1 MRIHTAVVG
10 LGWWGAHI
18 VGKIRSSDKLALAAT
33 VDADPAAG
41 ADTTRLEDVL
51 TDPTIDAVVLCI
63 PHSSHEAAIIR
74 AADAGKHVFCEKPL
88 TLDAASA
95 GRAVAACRRS
105 GVVLGVGHERRFE
118 EPMQRVRRQVAD
130 GQLGTILYA
139 EAAMH
144 HDRFLTLPADHWRG
158 SELDAPAAGMTA
170 MGIHLTDALISML
183 GAVDR
188 PTPSWLDGCSHS
200 RAGTWCS
207 AQLTF
212 RNGAIGSI
220 SAVSAT
226 PFYGRLAV
234 FGSLGWAEIRD
245 DDHPERGLGAT
256 LTTCL
261 RGGEPHHVHIDNS
274 SDSVLANLESFADA
288 VGGGRDYAIP
298 EVEILH
304 NVAVLD
310 AIVQSRESR
319 LSHRTDG
326 CAGLARM
333 TRFAIDRVMRSSRCP
348 RQLDDTIRSTA
359 AAGPRRSSSDRS
371 PVR

>member
-1 MRIHTAVVG
+1 MKIRTAVVG

-18 VGKIRSSDKLALAAT
+18 VGKLGTSDKLALAAT
-33 VDADPAAG
+33 VDTDPAVG
-41 ADTTRLEDVL
+41 ADTTRLDDVL

-95 GRAVAACRRS
+95 ARAVAACRRA

-118 EPMQRVRRQVAD
+118 EPVKHLRRQVAE

-139 EAAMH
+139 EAAMN
-144 HDRFLTLPADHWRG
+144 HDRFRTLPADHWRG
-158 SELDAPAAGMTA
+158 SERDAPAAGMTA
-170 MGIHLTDALISML
+170 MGIHLTDVLVSMF
-183 GAVDR
+183 GAVHTAR
-188 PTPSWLDGCSHS
+188 AVVARRVLALPSGDVV
-200 RAGTWCS
+200 S
-207 AQLTF
+207 AQLSF
-212 RNGAIGSI
+212 RNGTIGSI

-245 DDHPERGLGAT
+245 DDHPERGLGGT
-256 LTTCL
+256 LTTCR
-261 RGGEPHHVHIDNS
+261 RGGEPHHAHVDNS
-274 SDSVLANLESFADA
+274 GDSVLANLESFADA
-288 VGGGRDYAIP
+288 VGGVCDYAIP

-310 AIVQSRESR
+310 AIVQSARRGCPIE
-319 LSHRTDG
+319 LTGALAWPDDG
-326 CAGLARM
+326 
-333 TRFAIDRVMRSSRCP
+333 DS
-348 RQLDDTIRSTA
+348 RST
-359 AAGPRRSSSDRS
+359 G
-371 PVR
+371 